1 MNPNHLPKNQPRR
14 IVIAAAGGFLGRIL
28 VHWFHARGDEVV
40 VLVRRPVRGLEAK
53 QVLWDGET
61 AGDWTRELEGADALI
76 NLAGRSVDCRYH
88 AENRRLIL
96 ESRLKST
103 RVLGQAITSCVR
115 PPVVWFN
122 SASATIYRHAE
133 DRPMD
138 EATGEIGTG
147 FSVDVCRAW
156 EGEMEAAATPKTR
169 KVMLRIAMVLGRDGG
184 VFIPF
189 RMLARLGLG
198 GTLASGRQYM
208 SWLHETDLIGAI
220 EFLMIRPEI
229 AGAVNLS
236 APNPVTN
243 ADWMRQFRRWFGPGF
258 GLPAVKW
265 MLELGA
271 FALRTETEL
280 LLKSRRVV
288 PGRLLEAGYRFRFPE
303 LGSALDDLA
312 DDRR

>member
-1 MNPNHLPKNQPRR
+1 MNPNHPPKNKPRR

-28 VHWFHARGDEVV
+28 VRWFHAQGDEVIA
-40 VLVRRPVRGLEAK
+40 LVRRPVPGLEAN
-53 QVLWDGET
+53 QVIWDGET

-103 RVLGQAITSCVR
+103 HVLGQAITSCVR

-189 RMLARLGLG
+189 PGHLYSCNCLHTQFGIHRHCQWYL
-198 GTLASGRQYM
+198 SQY
-208 SWLHETDLIGAI
+208 
-220 EFLMIRPEI
+220 P
-229 AGAVNLS
+229 
-236 APNPVTN
+236 
-243 ADWMRQFRRWFGPGF
+243 
-258 GLPAVKW
+258 
-265 MLELGA
+265 
-271 FALRTETEL
+271 
-280 LLKSRRVV
+280 
-288 PGRLLEAGYRFRFPE
+288 
-303 LGSALDDLA
+303 
-312 DDRR
+312 